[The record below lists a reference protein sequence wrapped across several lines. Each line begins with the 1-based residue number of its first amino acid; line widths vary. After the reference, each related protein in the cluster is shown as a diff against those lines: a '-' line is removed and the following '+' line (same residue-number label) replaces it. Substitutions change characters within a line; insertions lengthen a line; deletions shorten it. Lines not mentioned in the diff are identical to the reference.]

1 MPTVDDLVV
10 SLRIEDTGN
19 LGKLQKQLSALV
31 GEKGEKKMDLGDISP
46 GIKRELAQIRNELS
60 FISTQTV
67 PEVGNVRDLRESLH
81 RDRKTLERTFDLA
94 NKRLVSQNTRA
105 FQEQLEE
112 YGVKDEPELLLKLGD
127 TLKNFIGM
135 MKLGEMGKLP
145 GEIMQKVDFAAK
157 MLISSEKLSKG
168 GRKTL
173 IDKMENA
180 IGELNTM
187 FSKVL
192 TQAGIIHKPEFN
204 LYQIR
209 ESWYRKMG
217 LSKTGIQFDMKELF
231 ETNEDVRTAFDKIK
245 EFVAHKGGVTEFM
258 TNAMKTLGITPTPE
272 TFTVEA
278 IKKSPELTAI
288 AEGILKKA
296 WGTKA
301 GIPSGF
307 HEYLLKRISDVSAT
321 TSKEMYEKGRPD
333 FLLLGNKLEDLE
345 KIFPPEVAK
354 TLSQLISY
362 IELKSIL
369 TESNKEQFKKYSD
382 MVGKGFL
389 VGIAALVKS
398 SFKDY
403 FPDIE
408 TAQLNIVSLLEKF
421 DPFMTLE
428 QLKELSKQRME
439 QKILENTDKE
449 LCKEIEGIEKE
460 STGKI
465 AEQGAL
471 SEDKM
476 KDVLSSL
483 DDIKATTDD
492 TNKKVNDEDLNNKNT
507 PPVVKED

>member
-157 MLISSEKLSKG
+157 MLISSEKLSKR

-192 TQAGIIHKPEFN
+192 TQAGIIHKPEFIN
-204 LYQIR
+204 L
-209 ESWYRKMG
+209 
-217 LSKTGIQFDMKELF
+217 
-231 ETNEDVRTAFDKIK
+231 A
-245 EFVAHKGGVTEFM
+245 
-258 TNAMKTLGITPTPE
+258 
-272 TFTVEA
+272 
-278 IKKSPELTAI
+278 
-288 AEGILKKA
+288 
-296 WGTKA
+296 
-301 GIPSGF
+301 
-307 HEYLLKRISDVSAT
+307 
-321 TSKEMYEKGRPD
+321 
-333 FLLLGNKLEDLE
+333 
-345 KIFPPEVAK
+345 
-354 TLSQLISY
+354 
-362 IELKSIL
+362 
-369 TESNKEQFKKYSD
+369 
-382 MVGKGFL
+382 
-389 VGIAALVKS
+389 
-398 SFKDY
+398 
-403 FPDIE
+403 
-408 TAQLNIVSLLEKF
+408 
-421 DPFMTLE
+421 
-428 QLKELSKQRME
+428 
-439 QKILENTDKE
+439 NTH
-449 LCKEIEGIEKE
+449 
-460 STGKI
+460 
-465 AEQGAL
+465 
-471 SEDKM
+471 
-476 KDVLSSL
+476 
-483 DDIKATTDD
+483 
-492 TNKKVNDEDLNNKNT
+492 
-507 PPVVKED
+507 